1 MPSTMP
7 ISAHNLSKI
16 VKRGKKRV
24 GRGAGSGKGSHTV
37 GKGQKGQKSR
47 EKVSINFFGTKM
59 KKSLLKRLPFQRGKG
74 RLKPKAKAFYAGKS
88 SKMKKVES
96 SS

>member
-1 MPSTMP
+1 MSSSTP
-7 ISAHNLSKI
+7 VSAHTLNRV
-16 VKRGKKRV
+16 VKNSKKRI
-24 GRGAGSGKGSHTV
+24 GRGGGSGKGSHTV

-74 RLKPKAKAFYAGKS
+74 RLKPKAKAFYTGKS
-88 SKMKKVES
+88 SKIKE
-96 SS
+96 